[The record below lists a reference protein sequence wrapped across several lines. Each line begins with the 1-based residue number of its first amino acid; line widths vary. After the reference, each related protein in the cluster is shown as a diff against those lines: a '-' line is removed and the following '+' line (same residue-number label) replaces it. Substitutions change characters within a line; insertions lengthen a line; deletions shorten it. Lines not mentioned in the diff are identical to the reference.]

1 MARWEPRYDRC
12 RNCDGVGQRIKHT
25 IVRNFV
31 TYGGDDL
38 LKPSGTSR
46 KQIDVRKEMPFHFR
60 T

>member
-1 MARWEPRYDRC
+1 MTAAGIVI
-12 RNCDGVGQRIKHT
+12 GVGQRIKHT

-31 TYGGDDL
+31 TYGGDDP

-46 KQIDVRKEMPFHFR
+46 KQIVVRKEMPFPFR